1 MLETIGK
8 KLGTK
13 PCHLSGLLYGC
24 NLNSPKVVK
33 DSDCIVK
40 PFRICR
46 EEVGFFEYSKLGNT
60 HNPNTQGGLELCLC
74 M

>member
-13 PCHLSGLLYGC
+13 SCRLSGLLYGC
-24 NLNSPKVVK
+24 RLNNSEVVRN
-33 DSDCIVK
+33 SVCIVK
-40 PFRICR
+40 PFHICR
-46 EEVGFFEYSKLGNT
+46 EEVGFPKYSELGNT
-60 HNPNTQGGLELCLC
+60 HNSNIQEVLKTWC